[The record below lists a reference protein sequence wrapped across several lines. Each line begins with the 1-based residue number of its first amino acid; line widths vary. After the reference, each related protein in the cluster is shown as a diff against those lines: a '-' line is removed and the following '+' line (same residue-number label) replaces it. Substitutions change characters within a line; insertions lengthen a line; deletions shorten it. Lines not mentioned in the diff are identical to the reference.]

1 MLGYW
6 DGWKFYQNETTL
18 AAIRVY
24 EGEAG
29 KFNRIFAFADPGDEV
44 KISSNR
50 IYFPKFKAGFD
61 DFDLSGHEVANMH
74 HIVLYVAD
82 KGSDAQKDGKKYIE
96 IRAYEDQ
103 EYIAREKK
111 REEERKAE
119 SVKPVYTME
128 INGET
133 KEAVDTFT
141 VSNYTDYV
149 HFEKA
154 KQIEVNES
162 VYLASDLNIVYND
175 EPLSDKFY
183 GLKDVHDFVICAF
196 KKRNEKEYLKAIN
209 KGSKLYVVKKE
220 EEKDDFD
227 FIYLTIGVF
236 E

>member
-1 MLGYW
+1 
-6 DGWKFYQNETTL
+6 
-18 AAIRVY
+18 
-24 EGEAG
+24 
-29 KFNRIFAFADPGDEV
+29 
-44 KISSNR
+44 
-50 IYFPKFKAGFD
+50 
-61 DFDLSGHEVANMH
+61 
-74 HIVLYVAD
+74 
-82 KGSDAQKDGKKYIE
+82 
-96 IRAYEDQ
+96 
-103 EYIAREKK
+103 
-111 REEERKAE
+111 
-119 SVKPVYTME
+119 ME